1 MIQMKPIKWSLL
13 ATAALASFVLSV
25 TIQQQ
30 NVAAFNEENNQFV
43 SNFRN
48 HLKCDADECG
58 GTSGVVSN
66 DESQH
71 SNTNCN
77 SNSNSP
83 GRDEQSCRTNSHDK
97 PDNDD

>member
-1 MIQMKPIKWSLL
+1 MKSIKWRLL
-13 ATAALASFVLSV
+13 TTAALASLVFAL
-25 TIQQQ
+25 TTQQQ

-48 HLKCDADECG
+48 HLKCGADECPS
-58 GTSGVVSN
+58 TSGNLRN
-66 DESQH
+66 DELEH
-71 SNTNCN
+71 TNTNCN

-83 GRDEQSCRTNSHDK
+83 GRDNQSCRTNFHLK

>member
-1 MIQMKPIKWSLL
+1 MKQIKLSLL
-13 ATAALASFVLSV
+13 TTAVLVSLVFFV

-30 NVAAFNEENNQFV
+30 NVAAFNEKNNQFV

-48 HLKCDADECG
+48 HLSCDADECG

-77 SNSNSP
+77 DKSNSP
-83 GRDEQSCRTNSHDK
+83 GRDETSCKTNSHDK
-97 PDNDD
+97 LDNDD